1 MDLSKNMNIQLTPEE
16 VRIIGCLMEKAVT
29 TPDQYPL
36 TLNALTNACNQ
47 KSSRQPV
54 MNLQQ
59 GDVQKNCRQLN
70 EKHLVR
76 IEETFK
82 NNTAKYSQQLCNIL
96 LSKYQFNPAEYA
108 IICLLLLRGPQTP
121 GELRSRSGR
130 LHSFEDNQHVVET
143 LNALIEREGGPVI
156 ARLARQAGRQDH
168 EYTHLFAG
176 EIESAPEEAT
186 TTRRAS
192 VPERNQRMD
201 KLENRVKMLEQ
212 ALTELA
218 ERLGEEIDL
227 TQMTAEADLT
237 ANKDNN
243 PNV

>member
-1 MDLSKNMNIQLTPEE
+1 MINIELNPEE

-59 GDVQKNCRQLN
+59 GDVQNVVRQLKD
-70 EKHLVR
+70 KHLAR
-76 IEETFK
+76 IEEGFK
-82 NNTAKYSQQLCNIL
+82 SNTEKYGQRLCNTMMADR
-96 LSKYQFNPAEYA
+96 QFDPAEYA

-130 LHSFEDNQHVVET
+130 LHNFADNQQVVE
-143 LNALIEREGGPVI
+143 ALKALMEREGGPIV

-168 EYTHLFAG
+168 EYIHLFAG
-176 EIESAPEEAT
+176 EIESSPEEIAAAA
-186 TTRRAS
+186 R
-192 VPERNQRMD
+192 VPSPNSPQNRD
-201 KLENRVKMLEQ
+201 KLEARVSALEK
-212 ALTELA
+212 ALTDLA
-218 ERLGEEIDL
+218 ARLGEEIDL
-227 TQMTAEADLT
+227 APIENDTDS
-237 ANKDNN
+237 DSS
-243 PNV
+243 V